1 MIKYTV
7 YKMGRIVVN
16 KHFDDKSLITSEKF
30 VNKGEIIVSNQKG
43 YEGIVITN
51 NIGEM
56 FFIGPSEGTGSDV
69 PVDYKEYVNETV
81 DSVVDAKLQTQGAL
95 TQVLSA
101 ATVEEFANLAIF
113 SGHTITK
120 LNSIDEIIS
129 GFSASTIFEINRID
143 NSIETLRNDFEDIAA
158 GIIDEA
164 YIKTIIDSVLSDS
177 LEELEGDITETVA
190 NVSKSVI
197 DLEGAVSTLSGTV
210 DTLKSTTEGDVN
222 RIDNDILSLRND
234 VDALRVDLD
243 ELSAY
248 TKNLVISGGG
258 DITGG
263 ITREE
268 VEEICSEK
276 IAEVVA
282 SADTKYDTL
291 KEIADWITN
300 DSTGAASMA
309 NDIEN
314 LKSQLNALV
323 LGAKSTLSSSPSII
337 YAGEDTE
344 ITITGKLTPDSLTP
358 CEIYIYKD
366 ALYSDIIATGITPT
380 VTVKQTIN
388 KKSTYA
394 LKAVY
399 NGTSYTATTTVNAY
413 HPIYYGFG
421 TSYKNV
427 MNNGTKALKSS
438 AKGNYKATAEADGVN
453 YFILVPGGVTK
464 PSTFTMGGAP
474 FNMVTEEIFTDSGV
488 AYTVFKSGSIFNNGG
503 NVDITAA

>member
-222 RIDNDILSLRND
+222 RIDNDILSLRDD

-248 TKNLVISGGG
+248 TKNLVIL
-258 DITGG
+258 
-263 ITREE
+263 TRPKHYKKSKNRFIGLFRLKYKAYPKFIEAMSRRADEYNSTLEYIYSEE
-268 VEEICSEK
+268 SAGNLFVLQPKAALPVSRVEKDPEKLMQAYAMGREAATEK
-276 IAEVVA
+276 IN
-282 SADTKYDTL
+282 
-291 KEIADWITN
+291 EIIRFLA
-300 DSTGAASMA
+300 
-309 NDIEN
+309 
-314 LKSQLNALV
+314 
-323 LGAKSTLSSSPSII
+323 
-337 YAGEDTE
+337 
-344 ITITGKLTPDSLTP
+344 
-358 CEIYIYKD
+358 
-366 ALYSDIIATGITPT
+366 
-380 VTVKQTIN
+380 
-388 KKSTYA
+388 
-394 LKAVY
+394 
-399 NGTSYTATTTVNAY
+399 
-413 HPIYYGFG
+413 
-421 TSYKNV
+421 
-427 MNNGTKALKSS
+427 
-438 AKGNYKATAEADGVN
+438 
-453 YFILVPGGVTK
+453 
-464 PSTFTMGGAP
+464 
-474 FNMVTEEIFTDSGV
+474 
-488 AYTVFKSGSIFNNGG
+488 
-503 NVDITAA
+503 